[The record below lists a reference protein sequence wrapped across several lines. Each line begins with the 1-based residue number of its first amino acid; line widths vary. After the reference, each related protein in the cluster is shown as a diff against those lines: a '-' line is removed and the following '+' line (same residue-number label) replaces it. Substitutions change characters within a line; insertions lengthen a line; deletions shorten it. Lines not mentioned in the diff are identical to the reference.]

1 MSLAV
6 GTVLWLAL
14 FVSTGMLVFGR
25 RRVRSLVW
33 RGQLPGRL
41 GALPVE
47 EVASHDAPRGW
58 KCAQLLLAP
67 DGSEVRLAGVSIGGS
82 YRADDR
88 AACVRSRPH
97 QPPALSC
104 ECGFYAFLDRDRAV
118 DLLARR
124 SGYDGDIIVRALC
137 EAEFTGTVVEHE
149 HGYRAEHQ
157 RILGVALLPWCADC
171 AVSGRLTHARWLR
184 TDGRPAL
191 SLGDWGPAAAV
202 LRERLHPSVRLL
214 QEWSPLRPYC
224 DRCATPA
231 EADSETMSLG
241 EVASRIGTELR
252 WLDPDEVSEERVLAS
267 HRPRPRSPR

>member
-6 GTVLWLAL
+6 GSFLWFVMVVLTATL
-14 FVSTGMLVFGR
+14 MLGR
-25 RRVRSLVW
+25 RRVRALVW
-33 RGQLPGRL
+33 RGGLPGRL

-47 EVASHDAPRGW
+47 HVEAHEAPRGW
-58 KCAQLLLAP
+58 KCAQLLLSP
-67 DGSEVRLAGVSIGGS
+67 DADEVRLAGVSIGGS
-82 YRADDR
+82 YRAEDR

-97 QPPALSC
+97 RPPALSC

-137 EAEFTGTVVEHE
+137 EVEFSGTVVEHE
-149 HGYRAEHQ
+149 HGYRAEFQ
-157 RILGVALLPWCADC
+157 QVLGVGLLPWCADC
-171 AVSGRLTHARWLR
+171 AIQGRLEQARWLGS
-184 TDGRPAL
+184 DGRPAL

-214 QEWSPLRPYC
+214 QEWSPLRPAC
-224 DRCATPA
+224 DTCARGLRPG
-231 EADSETMSLG
+231 ADVFRLAD
-241 EVASRIGTELR
+241 VAARLGTEVR
-252 WLDPDEVSEERVLAS
+252 WLPPSAVSNERVLAS